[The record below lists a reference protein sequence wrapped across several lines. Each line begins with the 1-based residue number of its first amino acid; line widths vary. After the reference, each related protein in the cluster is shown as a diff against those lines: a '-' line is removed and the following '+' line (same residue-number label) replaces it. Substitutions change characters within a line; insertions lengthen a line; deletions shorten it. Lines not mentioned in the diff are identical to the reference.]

1 MAGRRTRLEPRSRLR
16 SRVSGQRTSI
26 RQFNIAARDLAT
38 AHSLDLLET
47 ARLFAMVN
55 TVSADA
61 LMSVLNSKYRFLFWR
76 PVTAIDTRRGD
87 GGRLRAGTWIR

>member
-1 MAGRRTRLEPRSRLR
+1 M
-16 SRVSGQRTSI
+16 I

-38 AHSLDLLET
+38 GHSLNLLET

-61 LMSVLNSKYRFLFWR
+61 LMSVLNSKYHSSS
-76 PVTAIDTRRGD
+76 
-87 GGRLRAGTWIR
+87 GGL